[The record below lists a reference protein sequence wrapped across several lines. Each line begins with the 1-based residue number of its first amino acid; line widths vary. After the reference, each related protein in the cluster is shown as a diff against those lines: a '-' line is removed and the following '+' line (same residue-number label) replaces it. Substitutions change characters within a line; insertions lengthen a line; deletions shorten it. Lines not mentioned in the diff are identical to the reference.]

1 MPKNPLS
8 VIDLK
13 PIQDA
18 VGPEVALPDLPAGPI
33 GRFRLVETLR
43 NRYGDNFR
51 IIPGARN
58 ALKHFDQETEML
70 KSYVEKKA
78 KIIGAREESDE

>member
-8 VIDLK
+8 AIDLK
-13 PIQDA
+13 PIQEA
-18 VGPEVALPDLPAGPI
+18 LGPETQLPDLPAGPI

-43 NRYGDNFR
+43 GRYGDNFR

-58 ALKHFDQETEML
+58 ALKHFDKETDML
-70 KSYVEKKA
+70 KAYAEKKV
-78 KIIGAREESDE
+78 KIMGASEENE